1 MLSAYVKKVLASFFW
16 EKQKKAIFVAS
27 PAPPC
32 AKHPNLHY
40 CPTDLKFGYTNY
52 YKTVYKCQ
60 LMEDQSKLS
69 ANRRKSMQLF
79 ILNSL
84 ITEIKKG
91 KHINLNEMPADI
103 VELLYEEA
111 ATNEKLRAAL
121 ETKNKD

>member
-1 MLSAYVKKVLASFFW
+1 
-16 EKQKKAIFVAS
+16 
-27 PAPPC
+27 
-32 AKHPNLHY
+32 
-40 CPTDLKFGYTNY
+40 
-52 YKTVYKCQ
+52 
-60 LMEDQSKLS
+60 MEDQSKLS
-69 ANRRKSMQLF
+69 ANRRKSMQLI

-103 VELLYEEA
+103 VELLYGEA